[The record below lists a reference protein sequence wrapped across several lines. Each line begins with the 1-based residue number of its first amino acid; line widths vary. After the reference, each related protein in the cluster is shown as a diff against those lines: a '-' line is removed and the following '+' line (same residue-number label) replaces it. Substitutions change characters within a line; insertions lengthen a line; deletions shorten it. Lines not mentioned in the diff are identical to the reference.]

1 MYTNWLGFYKWILG
15 EPRVPGAP
23 RERETRVSFTYE
35 YFTPSQ
41 GSANRSASGRV
52 LGAMTCH
59 GSASFGQS
67 RLYCIPPLHLT
78 GSFVD
83 SPLFTT
89 PTSAAYHPV

>member
-1 MYTNWLGFYKWILG
+1 MYTNWLGFYKWILS

-23 RERETRVSFTYE
+23 CERETRVSFTYE

-67 RLYCIPPLHLT
+67 RLYCI
-78 GSFVD
+78 VRAAQA
-83 SPLFTT
+83 SPDHGFCGV
-89 PTSAAYHPV
+89 SARAGW

>member
-52 LGAMTCH
+52 LGAMARPA
-59 GSASFGQS
+59 SAKISLS
-67 RLYCIPPLHLT
+67 RLCIP
-78 GSFVD
+78 
-83 SPLFTT
+83 LFFYGGV
-89 PTSAAYHPV
+89 AG